1 VHFPCGVGTQTGICR
16 GVRVEIDVSIGEL
29 VVARMRAEMTMRDLT
44 GNWRYI
50 ALLLSFARINFGLPE
65 LLFT

>member
-1 VHFPCGVGTQTGICR
+1 MHFPCGVGTQTGICR

-44 GNWRYI
+44 RNWRYM
-50 ALLLSFARINFGLPE
+50 ALLLSFARINFGLLE